1 MAYAA
6 VALTATGGVA
16 PYKWT
21 VSAGA
26 LPGGLVL
33 GNDGSIS
40 GNATSAG
47 TFSFTIQAA
56 DTGNSTA
63 TLPGVITIAPP
74 LAASLVPSCAQYCQ
88 VELGCVSVCGG
99 FGQQSGG
106 VSPYS
111 YTLTQGPLPAGTSL
125 SGLSLT
131 GTFVGQSG
139 YLKFTVQVNDA
150 MGASATIAPTFWMY
164 DHISLASGTCGPG
177 RVSCKVQLPY
187 GGGTPGQQVS
197 ASPAGWAGATK
208 CVGPVPGPAP
218 VPCAMPSFSA
228 TYQQGTVTVLLTYQ
242 QGSIP
247 TYGQMTVQITSSDPC
262 AQGVNC
268 MAPATVTVAG

>member
-1 MAYAA
+1 VAYAA

-111 YTLTQGPLPAGTSL
+111 YTLTQGPP
-125 SGLSLT
+125 SGRDVAL
-131 GTFVGQSG
+131 GPFADG
-139 YLKFTVQVNDA
+139 YVRRPVRV
-150 MGASATIAPTFWMY
+150 SEV
-164 DHISLASGTCGPG
+164 HGPG
-177 RVSCKVQLPY
+177 Q
-187 GGGTPGQQVS
+187 
-197 ASPAGWAGATK
+197 
-208 CVGPVPGPAP
+208 
-218 VPCAMPSFSA
+218 
-228 TYQQGTVTVLLTYQ
+228 
-242 QGSIP
+242 
-247 TYGQMTVQITSSDPC
+247 
-262 AQGVNC
+262 
-268 MAPATVTVAG
+268 